1 MAAATGK
8 LKLRWPDFTTIPRPV
23 TLPAPTSESRI
34 IAEAAL
40 QIFGREW
47 GRRAV
52 RLIGVGVSG
61 LHAGPGQRSLFD
73 APDER
78 GERLDLA
85 MAALPARFGPNAI
98 PRAPRLAVPTG

>member
-1 MAAATGK
+1 MA
-8 LKLRWPDFTTIPRPV
+8 RPFPPHHAPGDPP
-23 TLPAPTSESRI
+23 LPAPTSEGQL

-40 QIFGREW
+40 QLFGREW

-78 GERLDLA
+78 GERLEAA
-85 MAALPARFGPNAI
+85 MAALRARFGPTAI
-98 PRAPRLAVPTG
+98 RRAADLEGREDEVA